1 MYLIKLP
8 VMFLDGGHILS
19 PDVHP
24 EGLVLAELPQS
35 TRGVGGGGEGLAV
48 LQFPGLWSVKSQVSS
63 MFC

>member
-1 MYLIKLP
+1 
-8 VMFLDGGHILS
+8 MFLNGGHILS

-35 TRGVGGGGEGLAV
+35 DRGVGGGGEGLAV